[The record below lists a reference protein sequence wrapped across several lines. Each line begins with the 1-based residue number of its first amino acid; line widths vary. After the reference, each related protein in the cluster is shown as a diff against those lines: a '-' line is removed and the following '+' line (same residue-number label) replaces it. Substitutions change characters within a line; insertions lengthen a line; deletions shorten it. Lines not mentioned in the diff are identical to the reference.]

1 MKYPGGRSLHT
12 SNAKQPKSRDRLALR
27 KCRVTRIPLKPNDI
41 TTPPPPLKKKL
52 KMFHRLNNKLSCFLF
67 LSNNKCVK

>member
-27 KCRVTRIPLKPNDI
+27 KCRVTRIPQKPQ
-41 TTPPPPLKKKL
+41 TTSPHHHRPIAIKKEIE
-52 KMFHRLNNKLSCFLF
+52 NVSSAQQSTFLF
-67 LSNNKCVK
+67 NFSSIS